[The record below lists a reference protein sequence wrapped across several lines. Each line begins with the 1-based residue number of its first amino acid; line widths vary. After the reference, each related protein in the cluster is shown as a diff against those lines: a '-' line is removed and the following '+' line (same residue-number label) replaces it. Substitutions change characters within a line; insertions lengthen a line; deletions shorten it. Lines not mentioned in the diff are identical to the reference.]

1 MQLYIELIAQGSI
14 KKSVGEC
21 VISKKSDSLTDIY
34 LFAKHSFCEKIVHY
48 YYNLVGKL

>member
-21 VISKKSDSLTDIY
+21 HFKKIRQFDRYISFRKTQLLRKDSAL
-34 LFAKHSFCEKIVHY
+34 L
-48 YYNLVGKL
+48 L